1 MKEAAMRV
9 GQILRTKRPDVVVI
23 SPDATVRSAVALMKR
38 ERVGALVIVD
48 SVRHLLGVISERDIV
63 HSLADEGAALLQTPV
78 RNVMQTNGPVA
89 TVDDT
94 VQSVMHAMTVS
105 RARHV
110 PIVEG
115 DQMIGIVSIGDV
127 VKSRLDEKMQENDV
141 LQDLARLHL
150 LAS

>member
-1 MKEAAMRV
+1 MRV

-23 SPDATVRSAVALMKR
+23 SPDATVRSAVVLMER

-63 HSLADEGAALLQTPV
+63 HSLAAEGAALLQTPV

-94 VQSVMHAMTVS
+94 VQSVMHAMTLS

-110 PIVEG
+110 PIVKG

-150 LAS
+150 LAG